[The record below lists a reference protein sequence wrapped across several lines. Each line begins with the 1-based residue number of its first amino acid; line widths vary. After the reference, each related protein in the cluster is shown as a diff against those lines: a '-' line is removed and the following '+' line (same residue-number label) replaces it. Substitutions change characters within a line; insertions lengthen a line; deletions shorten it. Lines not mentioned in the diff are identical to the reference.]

1 MDFTVT
7 RQRELFKTFK
17 KYEVKHPFLCKCLGD
32 GNKNGGD
39 IQGFRN
45 YKGDGYIFLT
55 YFVEQALGFRR
66 YPFYSDR
73 VVSSHK
79 IIPAINQFNNLTTED
94 IDSIIEEVKNIYEH
108 VQNALHIT
116 GLDKVKLIRRI
127 KNERTDESLHAECG
141 QATHLYQL
149 KMAAEL
155 LNHNTVQVEVDILNS
170 FGEGDYKGSEI
181 SLYAEINP
189 TDIFYCHEL
198 VNLSAPNQHL
208 ETGEWVVLNRDPRG
222 IINLPIKWIQE
233 PKFSHPYEPFT
244 SIEDAKKILENPS
257 ILRLPPVSSISN
269 NKNLH
274 THLIRRKKQ
283 SIFGLFLKALK
294 RMKFYFH
301 SFVKS

>member
-7 RQRELFKTFK
+7 RQHELFKTFK

-32 GNKNGGD
+32 GNRSGGD

-73 VVSSHK
+73 VVSSNT
-79 IIPAINQFNNLTTED
+79 ILPAINQFNNLTTED

-108 VQNALHIT
+108 VQNALRIT

-127 KNERTDESLHAECG
+127 KNEKTDESFHAECG

-149 KMAAEL
+149 KIAAEL
-155 LNHNTVQVEVDILNS
+155 LNLNTVQVEADILNS
-170 FGEGDYKGSEI
+170 FGEGAYQGEI

-189 TDIFYCHEL
+189 TNIFYCHEL

-233 PKFSHPYEPFT
+233 PKFSHSYEPFI

-257 ILRLPPVSSISN
+257 ILRLPQMSSISN
-269 NKNLH
+269 KKHLH
-274 THLIRRKKQ
+274 TKLTRRKKQ
-283 SIFGLFLKALK
+283 SFLSLFSKN
-294 RMKFYFH
+294 
-301 SFVKS
+301 S

>member
-7 RQRELFKTFK
+7 KQRELFKTFH

-39 IQGFRN
+39 IRGFRN

-55 YFVEQALGFRR
+55 YFVEEALGFRR

-73 VVSSHK
+73 VVSSRK
-79 IIPAINQFNNLTTED
+79 IIPAINQFNNLTTKD

-108 VQNALHIT
+108 VQNALRIT
-116 GLDKVKLIRRI
+116 GLDKIKLIRRI
-127 KNERTDESLHAECG
+127 KNERTDESLHAEYG

-155 LNHNTVQVEVDILNS
+155 LNRKEVQVEMDILNS

-222 IINLPIKWIQE
+222 IIKLPIKWIQE
-233 PKFSHPYEPFT
+233 PRFSPPYEQLT

-257 ILRLPPVSSISN
+257 IIRLPRISSISN
-269 NKNLH
+269 KKELH
-274 THLIRRKKQ
+274 TCLRKRKKQ
-283 SIFGLFLKALK
+283 SIFGLFSKG
-294 RMKFYFH
+294 Y
-301 SFVKS
+301 